1 MDLIDNYNKD
11 SKKVKPCENG
21 CGRLIYW
28 NSNENAYFGFE
39 SGQKHICADQDPFI
53 RKSQEQIL
61 RQPED
66 AGSANDNKYIV
77 DLKLTSELR
86 QTGTVNRFAF
96 YKKTNAIQVLLNHR
110 YNGKSIVFSVDKKDW
125 NKTHSIFEKQLRQR
139 DISKEHIALLSD
151 VLDDNYHVILGL
163 ALDSD
168 NDDDY
173 TSSGHSQIRTRIT
186 TINQELHEDE
196 DQKESAAQVA
206 LRLADEYCSA
216 LFMDQF
222 GTPYAAVRIGEHIET
237 LSLKSSRFKNWLC
250 HIYYNSE
257 NNVLNSEA
265 LSNVINVLKAKAE
278 FDGNSKSLGIR
289 VTTNVNELSFSIYYD
304 LTNKD
309 WQVIK
314 ITKDGWSVEDAPVIF
329 KRYSNQQ
336 PQVYPCKSK
345 EYPPDIFDRFMK
357 LINVKGEDNQLLL
370 KCYIISLFYPEIP
383 KPILM
388 LHGEQ
393 GSAKSTLQELIRM
406 LVDPSSIRT
415 LTFPRD
421 ISELVQKLSHNYIA
435 YFDNVSLIPE
445 WISNQL
451 CRAVTGSG
459 FSKREL
465 YTDDDDIIYNFK
477 RCIGFNGINL
487 GATKADLLDRGIIIE
502 LERIPREKER
512 RLEEIWTEF
521 DSVKPELLGYIFDIL
536 VRALQV
542 KSSGGIAD
550 QINGLPRMADFAEI
564 GEIISRCMGYDNN
577 KFLDAYY
584 RNIDLQVEE
593 AIAANPVAMVITKF
607 IENKQEWEGTATEL
621 LAELEGVAI
630 ELKINTRHKSWPKAP
645 NTLSRRINEVKTNL
659 REVGITIDRHFLD
672 HKTKARGRGI
682 KICKVSSEPSE
693 PSETENHAQVLGGFS
708 DDANR
713 QTDDISSEYK
723 ISSDKTT
730 KNHTQNDTGNDSDD
744 GNDILH
750 TLLGLPSD
758 YPSICYY
765 CDYKP
770 NSKDDYEA
778 HIVLGHSHSPAY
790 PNKAEIEKRWLKA
803 QGKDWER

>member
-1 MDLIDNYNKD
+1 M
-11 SKKVKPCENG
+11 
-21 CGRLIYW
+21 
-28 NSNENAYFGFE
+28 
-39 SGQKHICADQDPFI
+39 
-53 RKSQEQIL
+53 
-61 RQPED
+61 
-66 AGSANDNKYIV
+66 
-77 DLKLTSELR
+77 
-86 QTGTVNRFAF
+86 
-96 YKKTNAIQVLLNHR
+96 LNHR

-168 NDDDY
+168 DDDY

-237 LSLKSSRFKNWLC
+237 LPLKSSRFKNWLC

-406 LVDPSSIRT
+406 LVDPSNIRT

-593 AIAANPVAMVITKF
+593 AIASNPVANAIIKF
-607 IENKQEWEGTATEL
+607 MEELENKTRGYVTIKEDCNSNWYSLLWTGTATEL
-621 LAELEGVAI
+621 LAGLEETAVR
-630 ELKINTRHKSWPKAP
+630 LKINIHNKSWPKAP
-645 NTLSRRINEVKTNL
+645 NSLSRRINEIKTNL
-659 REVGITIDRHFLD
+659 REIGIMMDRYFLD
-672 HKTKARGRGI
+672 HKTKARGI
-682 KICKVSSEPSE
+682 KICKISSEPSE
-693 PSETENHAQVLGGFS
+693 PSETKNHAQFASDIS
-708 DDANR
+708 DDIIGNR
-713 QTDDISSEYK
+713 MILSSEDK
-723 ISSDKTT
+723 VSSDKMP
-730 KNHTQNDTGNDSDD
+730 QNRAQNSMSDD
-744 GNDILH
+744 KDDTDNILH
-750 TLLGLPSD
+750 TLQGPYSD
-758 YPSICYY
+758 HPPICYY
-765 CDYKP
+765 CGYKP
-770 NSKDDYEA
+770 YSKDNYEG
-778 HIVLGHSHSPAY
+778 HVVMRHGHSLAY
-790 PNKAEIEKRWLKA
+790 PNKAEIEKWGLKP
-803 QGKDWER
+803 QGVNCEK